1 MMFCVRD
8 MPVKHIRIV
17 DVVTDRMSF
26 RSPLHVFYLLD
37 LQSSG
42 PLLKVDSMVDRLTGP
57 GQ

>member
-1 MMFCVRD
+1 MFCVRD